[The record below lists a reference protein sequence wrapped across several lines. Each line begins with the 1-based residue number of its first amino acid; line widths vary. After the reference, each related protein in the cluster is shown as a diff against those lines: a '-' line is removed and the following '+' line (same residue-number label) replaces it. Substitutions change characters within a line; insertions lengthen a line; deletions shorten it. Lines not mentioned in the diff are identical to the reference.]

1 MKCTILNRN
10 YPPSPGITGNSA
22 NELAGYLEQSGIEV
36 HVVTVGGDYQGG
48 SVMDANIHGTV
59 HVLGHS
65 YNGKNKL
72 LRLFSSLF
80 EGRKMARKAV
90 SIGCGPIICMTDPPL
105 LNYWVSRHAKRR
117 SIPWIYWSMDLY
129 PEAFCAGGLVSDRNP
144 LYCYL
149 KRRLLQ
155 EPPSALIALGPNQAE
170 LIQSEYSDLIDTVV
184 LPCGIFRSQETCTL
198 PDWAVS
204 DGKIAIGYAGNIGEA
219 HSDIF
224 IKSVIDAID
233 PAKHRFVLSA
243 YGSKA
248 QAILDYAQGR
258 EGVTVVHNVAR
269 EHLRLIDVHVVT
281 LLPGW
286 DHVCVPSK
294 AVSAVCEG
302 AGVFIC
308 CTELNDNWAL
318 LHEAAWR
325 VDVDCD
331 LPNVVSEFFTK
342 LTSDDV
348 KEARENALQVSTTL
362 LQLKERAFEDITQCV
377 KSLQHAAP

>member
-10 YPPSPGITGNSA
+10 YPPGSGITGNSA
-22 NELAGYLEQSGIEV
+22 NELAVYLEQSGIEV

-48 SVMDANIHGTV
+48 GAMNAKIHGTV
-59 HVLGHS
+59 HALGHL

-80 EGRKMARKAV
+80 EGWKMARKAV

-105 LNYWVSRHAKRR
+105 LNYWVSRQAKRR

-129 PEAFCAGGLVSDRNP
+129 PEAFCAGGLVNDRNP
-144 LYCYL
+144 LYRFL
-149 KRRLLQ
+149 KRRLLHA
-155 EPPSALIALGPNQAE
+155 PPNALIALGPNQAE
-170 LIQSEYSDLIDTVV
+170 LIQGEYSEAIETVI
-184 LPCGIFRSQETCTL
+184 LPCGIMQSQETSTF

-204 DGKIAIGYAGNIGEA
+204 DGKIVIGYAGNIGEA
-219 HSDIF
+219 HSDTF

-248 QAILDYAQGR
+248 QAILEYAQGR
-258 EGVTVVHNVAR
+258 EGITVVHNVAR
-269 EHLRLIDVHVVT
+269 EHLQLIDVHVVT

-302 AGVFIC
+302 AAVFIC
-308 CTELNDNWAL
+308 CTKLNDNWAL
-318 LHEAAWR
+318 LHKAAWR

-331 LPNVVSEFFTK
+331 LPRVVSEFITK

-348 KEARENALQVSTTL
+348 KKARENALQVSTKL
-362 LQLKERAFEDITQCV
+362 LQLKERAFEEISQYV
-377 KSLQHAAP
+377 KLLQHAAT